1 MSLPAA
7 DDAAAY
13 RYWMHEHVRFADLD
27 LIGHVNNTV
36 YATYVESGRAAFLKE
51 IGMWVMGSGI
61 QNVVARLEID
71 YKRELHYQ
79 QQLRI
84 GVRVLDIG
92 RRSYRI
98 GCGIFCGEVCHA
110 TGAAVVVRWD
120 AKTRASIVLDEAALA
135 KLRPYLAV

>member
-1 MSLPAA
+1 MSLLPA

-13 RYWMHEHVRFADLD
+13 RYWTDEQVRFADLD

-51 IGMWVMGSGI
+51 IGIWVMGAAI

-71 YKRELHYQ
+71 YRRELHYRQ
-79 QQLRI
+79 ALRI

-92 RRSYRI
+92 RRSFRV
-98 GCGIFCGEVCHA
+98 GCGIFCGDVCHA
-110 TGAAVVVRWD
+110 SGVTVVVRWD
-120 AKTRASIVLDEAALA
+120 AKTRASIVLDEEALA
-135 KLRPYLAV
+135 KLRPHLAV